1 MLGKGDRVPRFEI
14 VTIDDIPVN
23 YADVW
28 QKKNLA
34 LVCLKEDES
43 AAAQGYIKELREA
56 LPALSVHDAVVVV
69 TTNPVDGMPLPGCA
83 VADRWGELQWITASD
98 KVADL
103 PSPREIA
110 AWLRF
115 IEIQCP
121 EGEGEV
127 H

>member
-14 VTIDDIPVN
+14 VTIDDIRVN
-23 YADVW
+23 YVDLW

-34 LVCLKEDES
+34 LLCLDEDNS
-43 AAAQGYIKELREA
+43 ADAQGYIQQLREA
-56 LPALSVHDAVVVV
+56 LPALAAHDAVVVV
-69 TTNPVDGMPLPGCA
+69 TTTPIEGMPLPGCA
-83 VADRWGELQWITASD
+83 VADRWGELLWITSSD
-98 KVADL
+98 RVADL

-115 IEIQCP
+115 VEIQCP
-121 EGEGEV
+121 ECDGEV

>member
-69 TTNPVDGMPLPGCA
+69 TTNPVIGMPLPGCA